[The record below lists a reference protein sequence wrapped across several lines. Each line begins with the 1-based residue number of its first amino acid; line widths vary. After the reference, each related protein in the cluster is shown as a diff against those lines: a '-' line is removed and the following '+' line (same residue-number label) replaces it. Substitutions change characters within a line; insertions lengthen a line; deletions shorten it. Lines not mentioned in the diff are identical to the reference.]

1 MTSRFTEI
9 GQIGRPRAL
18 DGLVRFQP
26 NNHFDVE
33 YFQTNSVVYIKN
45 ERLEFRPLRIESYYD
60 EVKNNQQTFFV
71 KFDMITNRTEA
82 EAVKDKSVFTDQFS
96 PEDEAEKEVTGTGEF
111 DLVDYEVIY
120 EDELVGSVLD
130 LMPNPAHY
138 ILQIKFHEEV
148 LLVPFVD
155 EYVIQSD
162 HQNRT
167 ITFRNL
173 DQLSES

>member
-9 GQIGRPRAL
+9 GRLGRARAL
-18 DGLVRFQP
+18 DGWVRFLP

-45 ERLEFRPLRIESYYD
+45 ERSGFRPLRIESYYD

-96 PEDEAEKEVTGTGEF
+96 PEDEAEEEVTETDEF
-111 DLVDYEVIY
+111 DLIGYEVVY
-120 EDELVGSVLD
+120 EDEIIGTVLD

-138 ILQIKFHEEV
+138 ILQIKFRNEV

-167 ITFRNL
+167 ITCRNL